1 MTSSKS
7 RVADYIWQRIAQEVD
22 TVFFLP
28 GGGCGPLVDS
38 LGQSGLMAVSC
49 LHEQG
54 AGFAAVAYGQYRGL
68 GVVLGTSGP
77 GATNL
82 MTPCLAAWVDSISV
96 IFITGQVGTNW
107 IAAPGMR
114 CRGTQEAP
122 TVEMVK
128 PITKDAWLTNAPH
141 ILERPADLMYGLNK
155 MIATAK
161 ERRPGPVW
169 LDVPLDIQG
178 AQYE

>member
-1 MTSSKS
+1 M
-7 RVADYIWQRIAQEVD
+7 RVSDAIWQRIAQEVD

-28 GGGCGPLVDS
+28 GGGCGPLVDA
-38 LGQSGLMAVSC
+38 LGQSGLRAVSC

-68 GVVLGTSGP
+68 GVCLATSGP

-82 MTPCLAAWVDSISV
+82 MTPCLAAWVDSV
-96 IFITGQVGTNW
+96 PVLFITGQVPTKH
-107 IAAPGMR
+107 IAPPGMR

-128 PITKDAWLTNAPH
+128 PITKLA
-141 ILERPADLMYGLNK
+141 ILAHDRADFPGVLDLL
-155 MIATAK
+155 IDEAK
-161 ERRPGPVW
+161 DGRGGPTW

-178 AQYE
+178 VSYE